1 MALNCNKWRAGR
13 VGRGAILRYALVRSE
28 MKKLADGNRL
38 RNSVSDPVYTPDLDI
53 GQHLA
58 VQLNKAS
65 ATVCSPAIRPV
76 ANRLLT
82 ASGQNGDLS
91 RRFECTGCRMMTAA
105 GL

>member
-1 MALNCNKWRAGR
+1 M
-13 VGRGAILRYALVRSE
+13 GRGAILRYALVRSE

-105 GL
+105 GLRLPPRRELILI